1 MMKKIKFFKQQIS
14 CGGILILALMLSLGL
29 TSCQPDDTGGLEA
42 TGPPSIT
49 SVALTARDSTTTVGL
64 RQNSYTIYG
73 ENLAT
78 TQEVYFNDTEA
89 YFNPTLV
96 TNNVIIT
103 SIPEDAPYFDA
114 SDELRVVT
122 SEGVATTFF
131 MIEQPAPRITSF
143 APLAASAGDIVTIQ
157 GEIFEGLESVR
168 FGDVEAEIVS
178 STTTEI
184 QVAVP
189 EGIVQAFL
197 FVETAGGI
205 SQSTQSFGFKF
216 VVYDDALAQSWWIGG
231 WSGSEDFESTE
242 RVKRGD
248 FSIKRTYEGGYSGFQ
263 IGNGGATIDL
273 ADKQAVKVSIYG
285 GEGINDVKLVLNG
298 NYDAGAVITINQG
311 EWNDFTIPLSQ
322 LGSPATLNEI
332 VIQEFSGAAPSV
344 IYIDDLGLI

>member
-1 MMKKIKFFKQQIS
+1 MMNFKILNQGNCTLF
-14 CGGILILALMLSLGL
+14 LMTLLFVGAL
-29 TSCQPDDTGGLEA
+29 TSCQPDDTGGGAESS
-42 TGPPSIT
+42 GPPSIE
-49 SVALTARDSTTTVGL
+49 SVALTAKDSTTTVGL

-73 ENLAT
+73 NNLGT
-78 TQEVYFNDTEA
+78 TQEVYFNGTKA

-122 SEGVATTFF
+122 SKGEATIPFS
-131 MIEQPAPRITSF
+131 IEQPAPKIISF
-143 APLAASAGDIVTIQ
+143 APLAASAGDIVTIK

-168 FGDVEAEIVS
+168 FGDTEAEIVS

-184 QVAVP
+184 QVRVP
-189 EGIVQAFL
+189 EGVVQAFL
-197 FVETAGGI
+197 FVETAGGV

-216 VVYDDALAQSWWIGG
+216 VIYDDALADSWWIGG
-231 WSGSEDFESTE
+231 WAGTQDFENTE

-273 ADKQAVKVSIYG
+273 STMSAVKVSIYG
-285 GEGINDVKLVLNG
+285 GEGINDVKIVLNG
-298 NYDAGAVITINQG
+298 NDGVGKVITIEEG
-311 EWNDFTIPLSQ
+311 VWNDFTIPLSE
-322 LGSPATLNEI
+322 LGSPAVLTEFW
-332 VIQEFSGAAPSV
+332 VQEFSGTVPAV
-344 IYIDDLGLI
+344 VYIDDLGLI

>member
-1 MMKKIKFFKQQIS
+1 M
-14 CGGILILALMLSLGL
+14 
-29 TSCQPDDTGGLEA
+29 
-42 TGPPSIT
+42 
-49 SVALTARDSTTTVGL
+49 
-64 RQNSYTIYG
+64 
-73 ENLAT
+73 
-78 TQEVYFNDTEA
+78 
-89 YFNPTLV
+89 
-96 TNNVIIT
+96 
-103 SIPEDAPYFDA
+103 
-114 SDELRVVT
+114 
-122 SEGVATTFF
+122 
-131 MIEQPAPRITSF
+131 
-143 APLAASAGDIVTIQ
+143 
-157 GEIFEGLESVR
+157 R

-189 EGIVQAFL
+189 EGVVQAFL

-263 IGNGGATIDL
+263 IGNGGAIIDL

-285 GEGINDVKLVLNG
+285 GNAINMVKLVLNG
-298 NYDAGAVITINQG
+298 NYDGGAILTINQG